1 MTTIRITAPAR
12 RDIER
17 LLAVSR
23 STFGEEAAERYRSLI
38 LRGLVMVRDDPRGAK
53 SRPLRL
59 AQPGVLSLHL
69 RAVPSPVRRPRHRLI
84 YIVDDQ
90 TVVALRVIHDR
101 MDLQAAIR

>member
-1 MTTIRITAPAR
+1 MTAIRIAAPAR

-23 STFGEEAAERYRSLI
+23 ASFGEEAAERYRSLI
-38 LRGLVMVRDDPRGAK
+38 LRGLAMVRDDPKGAK

-59 AQPGVLSLHL
+59 ARPGVLSLHL

-90 TVVALRVIHDR
+90 TVVVLRVVHDR